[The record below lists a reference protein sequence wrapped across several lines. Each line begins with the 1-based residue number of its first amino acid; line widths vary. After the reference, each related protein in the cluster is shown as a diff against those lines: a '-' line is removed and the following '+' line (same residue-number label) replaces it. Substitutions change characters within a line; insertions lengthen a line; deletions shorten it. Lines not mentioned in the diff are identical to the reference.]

1 MNVWD
6 EIKKLKGQTLRT
18 LDRRKPFDVIE
29 VDSNTVV
36 ILPRSTKIERPIR
49 REGIETAYRRL
60 MTTGQLTIK
69 EIEEEHTP
77 RSQVYTA
84 TILAGLPDVHHSLR
98 PTRLWVTQK
107 SSV

>member
-1 MNVWD
+1 M
-6 EIKKLKGQTLRT
+6 RT

-29 VDSNTVV
+29 VDTNTLT
-36 ILPRSTKIERPIR
+36 ILPHSTRIERPIR

-69 EIEEEHTP
+69 EIEEEYTP

-84 TILAGLPDVHHSLR
+84 TILAGMPDVHYSLR
-98 PTRLWVTQK
+98 PTRLCVTRK